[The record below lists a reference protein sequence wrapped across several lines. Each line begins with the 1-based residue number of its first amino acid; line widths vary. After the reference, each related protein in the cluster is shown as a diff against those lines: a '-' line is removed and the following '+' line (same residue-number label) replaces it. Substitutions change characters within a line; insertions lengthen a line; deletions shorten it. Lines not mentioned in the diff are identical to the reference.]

1 MKKNLKVLR
10 EEAGST
16 IVLTGLAML
25 ALIAIMGLVI
35 DGGSLFMTK
44 SHLQKVANAAV
55 LSGAQELTVNE
66 DEVRSVVNKVLTE
79 HTELDSLED
88 MKIELEDK
96 VGVDLI
102 KEVPLYFSS
111 IFGKES
117 VPVKVHAAAEIGT
130 MGEAIGVAPL
140 GIDKNVNPQLFHE
153 YKLKVGPHE
162 NDTGVFGLLAL
173 GGSGAKTYEENLRNG
188 YQDPVGYEDIIETE
202 TGNVAGKTRSVVN
215 DLVNECTVTE
225 EEMRAGANPR
235 DCGRILLIPIYVP
248 YEHTQN
254 QMKKIQVVGFAHF
267 YIKEPMNGN
276 STEITGMF
284 VRQTDTGFID
294 NTIEN
299 FGAFAIRLT
308 E

>member
-1 MKKNLKVLR
+1 MKKKLKVLR

-44 SHLQKVANAAV
+44 SHLQKVANAAA

-66 DEVRSVVNKVLTE
+66 SEVRNVVNKVLTK
-79 HTELDSLED
+79 HAELDSLED

-111 IFGKES
+111 LFGKES
-117 VPVKVHAAAEIGT
+117 VPVKVHAAAEIGPI
-130 MGEAIGVAPL
+130 GEAVGVAPL
-140 GIDKNVNPQLFHE
+140 GIDRSVNPQPYQE
-153 YKLKVGPHE
+153 YTLKVGPHD
-162 NDTGVFGLLAL
+162 NDTGFFGILGL
-173 GGSGAKTYEENLRNG
+173 GGPGADTYKENLRNG
-188 YQDPVGYEDIIETE
+188 YQEPVKFGDIIETQ
-202 TGNVAGKTRSVVN
+202 TGNIAATRSIIN
-215 DLVNECTVTE
+215 DLVNQCTVTE

-235 DCGRILLIPIYVP
+235 DCDRILLIPIYEP
-248 YEHTQN
+248 EDDDQN
-254 QMKKIQVVGFAHF
+254 QLKSIKIVGFAHF
-267 YIKEPMNGN
+267 YITEPIDKH
-276 STEITGMF
+276 SDEITGIF
-284 VRQTDTGFID
+284 VSQTDTGFID
-294 NTIEN
+294 NTIED
-299 FGAFAIRLT
+299 FGAYAIRLT